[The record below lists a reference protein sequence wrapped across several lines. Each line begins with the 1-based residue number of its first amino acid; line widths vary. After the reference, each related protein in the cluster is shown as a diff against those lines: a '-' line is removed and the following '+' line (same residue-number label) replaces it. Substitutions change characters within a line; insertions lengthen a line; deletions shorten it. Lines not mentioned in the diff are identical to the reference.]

1 MELTGKC
8 KEEFEKWYIITYFKD
23 SIPLSVQEHCAIL
36 ECFDDCFKS
45 MRYGVLE
52 DYFDSVG
59 VNIEIQNRVIGW
71 NYKEVEYLPCCI
83 TLKGFDFGIHFKTR
97 PEARTAA
104 IEKANELRN
113 EVLNKKYA

>member
-8 KEEFEKWYIITYFKD
+8 KEEFEKWYFKNYVKTTKKFKD
-23 SIPLSVQEHCAIL
+23 LYPHEYSDIYDWFYNLQE
-36 ECFDDCFKS
+36 S
-45 MRYGVLE
+45 MKYGVLE

-59 VNIEIQNRVIGW
+59 AYVEILQIDQG
-71 NYKEVEYLPCCI
+71 KEFYWAINDDEM
-83 TLKGFDFGIHFKTR
+83 TDGSEETR

-113 EVLNKKYA
+113 EVLNK

>member
-8 KEEFEKWYIITYFKD
+8 KEEFEKWFTD
-23 SIPLSVQEHCAIL
+23 SDNHKG
-36 ECFDDCFKS
+36 FDAEQIALDRRCRLNLFYQLYPS

-59 VNIEIQNRVIGW
+59 INIEITNDNKDIKTFW
-71 NYKEVEYLPCCI
+71 IDINAKEIDSVELNS
-83 TLKGFDFGIHFKTR
+83 R
-97 PEARTAA
+97 PEARIAA

-113 EVLNKKYA
+113 EALNK